1 MAKNKKWR
9 DKYEEI
15 DGLGEGG
22 NAKVYRVRCKD
33 SKVEYALKELSAGGR
48 EKKSRFVKEIGI
60 IKDNQ
65 ENICGIVPIIE
76 HSVEEYWYVMPVTES
91 AMYYINRNNVEIIN
105 ITGWLRSGRCTI
117 EKGLWLF
124 LWTCGVWLRR
134 WRTPDR
140 SGPEEAPRARWDW

>member
-65 ENICGIVPIIE
+65 ENICGIVPIIV
-76 HSVEEYWYVMPVTES
+76 HSVEEY
-91 AMYYINRNNVEIIN
+91 
-105 ITGWLRSGRCTI
+105 
-117 EKGLWLF
+117 
-124 LWTCGVWLRR
+124 
-134 WRTPDR
+134 
-140 SGPEEAPRARWDW
+140 